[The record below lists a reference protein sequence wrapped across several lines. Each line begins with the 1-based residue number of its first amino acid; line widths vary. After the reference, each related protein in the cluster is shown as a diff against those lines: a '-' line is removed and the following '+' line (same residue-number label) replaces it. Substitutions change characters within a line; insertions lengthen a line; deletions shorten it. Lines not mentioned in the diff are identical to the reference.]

1 MIDITYENFQT
12 ELIDASTRV
21 PVLLDIWAEWCGPCK
36 SLGPV
41 LEQLEVEYAGRFIL
55 AKVNADQYAEIAQQL
70 SKMFGVRSIPFC
82 VMFKDGNPIDG
93 FVGALPAEQIRG
105 FLDQHVASEDALAS
119 AEETAQAEAA
129 MAEGQ
134 TASAHELLQDA
145 LARDPGND
153 EARFDLIKLQIAE
166 GDLDGARATFEPMAN
181 RAQGPVPEMRVSAFG
196 RYIEAFA
203 TARQARAPSALA
215 AAIEANKRDFEARF
229 ELACMFIAVGR
240 FPQAMDE
247 LLEIIMRD
255 KAWSDELARKT
266 YIALLEVMSA
276 PPVKPAPS
284 KAPAPG
290 AAAADGKPKLEL
302 TGKMETNPTD
312 PVIEQYRRK
321 LSMALF

>member
-12 ELIDASTRV
+12 ELLDASVHV

-55 AKVNADQYAEIAQQL
+55 AKVNADQYPEIAQQL

-119 AEETAQAEAA
+119 ADETQEAEAA
-129 MAEGQ
+129 LAQGHPE
-134 TASAHELLQDA
+134 SARALLEDA
-145 LARDPGND
+145 LARDPAND

-166 GDLDGARATFEPMAN
+166 GDLEAAQATYASVAARAE
-181 RAQGPVPEMRVSAFG
+181 GPVPELRVNAFG
-196 RYIEAFA
+196 RYIQAFA
-203 TARQARAPSALA
+203 AAREGRAPAALA
-215 AAIEANKRDFEARF
+215 EAIAANKRDFAARF
-229 ELACMFIAVGR
+229 ELAQLFWAAGE
-240 FPQAMDE
+240 FTQAMDE

-266 YIALLEVMSA
+266 YVAILEVMS
-276 PPVKPAPS
+276 KPQP
-284 KAPAPG
+284 KAPAG
-290 AAAADGKPKLEL
+290 KAAAPAGAADGKPKLEIA
-302 TGKMETNPTD
+302 GKMETTPAD

>member
-12 ELIDASTRV
+12 ELIDASVHV

-41 LEQLEVEYAGRFIL
+41 LESLEAEYGGRFIL
-55 AKVNADQYAEIAQQL
+55 AKVNADQYPEIAQQL

-119 AEETAQAEAA
+119 ADETLEAEAA
-129 MAEGQ
+129 LAQGRPE
-134 TASAHELLQDA
+134 SARALLEDA
-145 LARDPGND
+145 LARDPAND

-166 GDLDGARATFEPMAN
+166 GDLEAAQATYAPVAARAE
-181 RAQGPVPEMRVSAFG
+181 GPVPELRVNAFG
-196 RYIEAFA
+196 RYIQAFA
-203 TARQARAPSALA
+203 AAREGRAPAALA
-215 AAIEANKRDFEARF
+215 EAIAANKRDFAARF
-229 ELACMFIAVGR
+229 ELAQLFWAAGE
-240 FPQAMDE
+240 FTQAMDE

-266 YIALLEVMSA
+266 YVAILEVMN
-276 PPVKPAPS
+276 KPQP
-284 KAPAPG
+284 KAPAG
-290 AAAADGKPKLEL
+290 KAAAPAGAADGKPKLEIA
-302 TGKMETNPTD
+302 GKMETTPAD

>member
-12 ELIDASTRV
+12 ELIDASVHV

-41 LEQLEVEYAGRFIL
+41 LESLEAEYGGRFIL
-55 AKVNADQYAEIAQQL
+55 AKVNADQYPEIAQQL

-119 AEETAQAEAA
+119 ADETLEAEAA
-129 MAEGQ
+129 LAQGHPE
-134 TASAHELLQDA
+134 SARALLEDA
-145 LARDPGND
+145 LARDPAND

-166 GDLDGARATFEPMAN
+166 GDLEAAQATYASVAARAE
-181 RAQGPVPEMRVSAFG
+181 GPVPELRVNAFG
-196 RYIEAFA
+196 RYIQAFA
-203 TARQARAPSALA
+203 AAREGRAPAALA
-215 AAIEANKRDFEARF
+215 EAIAANKRDFAARF
-229 ELACMFIAVGR
+229 ELAQLFWAAGE
-240 FPQAMDE
+240 FTQAMDE

-266 YIALLEVMSA
+266 YVAILEVMN
-276 PPVKPAPS
+276 KPQP
-284 KAPAPG
+284 KAPAG
-290 AAAADGKPKLEL
+290 KAAAPAGAADGKPKLEIA
-302 TGKMETNPTD
+302 GKMETTPAD